1 MRRVFSAIGRF
12 DVRFRYL
19 VVIGWVAVTVVC
31 IRTLP
36 GIGAVAKDTESG
48 FLPAGT
54 ASMHA
59 AQLLNP
65 FESSNLATATLVASR
80 HGALSS
86 SDQAAVSSL
95 LADIRKLP
103 KVVSVQPLGESRDGE
118 ALEVQIQANVPQYGG
133 GSATTLVDA
142 IRADFRREGAPA
154 GLQLN
159 LTGQL
164 ATVTDS
170 LSQSSG
176 AQNAIQGFSVLFI
189 VALLL
194 FAFRAALAPLI
205 TLLPA
210 GLVLA
215 LASPVIAA
223 ASHLGVQVST
233 ITELLLV
240 VLVLG
245 AGTDYGLFLVFRVR
259 EEIRRGLAP
268 RDAVV
273 RAVETVGES
282 ITFSA
287 LIVIGALL
295 SLVIAQFGFYQGLG
309 PALAIGIALMLLAG
323 LTLLPALL
331 AIFGRAVFW
340 PSSLRVRPT
349 PQVGFWGRVAGRFI
363 RRPVLTVLCGA
374 GIFAAIALGSLGTS
388 TAGFGDQV
396 SGPAGS
402 DSAAGQTVLSQHF
415 PSTGAATSTAAVMR
429 FSTSVWSNPQ
439 VLATAQAALRS
450 SPAFRSVIGPLDPD
464 GPAGPALTAD
474 QLASLHQELG
484 WPVHAGAGTTGAA
497 ASVSPATLQEYDAL
511 VRFISP
517 DGRTVQFA
525 VVPAVGSPGSS
536 AATAGVPALRA
547 AVTQAASRAGAA
559 DSGVFSLDAFAY
571 DVATISQN
579 DLVHI
584 IPTVAIIIAI
594 LLAIVLRSGVASLFL
609 VPSVVLSYLAA
620 LGLVG
625 LVFVHLGGQ
634 NGVQFILPF
643 MMFVFLMALGSDY
656 NVLVMTRIRE
666 EAHRLPLR
674 EAVRAAVGATGTT
687 VTTAGLV
694 LGGTFAV
701 LGLAAGGSTQGGEIQ
716 QIGFGIAAGIL
727 MDTFFVR
734 TIIVPAAVA
743 VVGRWT
749 WWPSR
754 LSAGWRGA
762 AGTEESAA

>member
-1 MRRVFSAIGRF
+1 VRRAFSAIGRF
-12 DVRFRYL
+12 DVRFRYV
-19 VVIGWVAVTVVC
+19 VVIGWVAVTVIC
-31 IRTLP
+31 ARTLP

-54 ASMHA
+54 ASMNA

-80 HGALSS
+80 PGALSS
-86 SDQAAVSSL
+86 SDQAAVTSL

-103 KVVSVQPLGESRDGE
+103 NVVSVQPLGESRDGQ

-133 GSATTLVDA
+133 GSATTLVGA
-142 IRADFRREGAPA
+142 IRADFRRVGAPV

-223 ASHLGVQVST
+223 ASHIGVQVST

-295 SLVIAQFGFYQGLG
+295 SLVIAQFGIYQGLG

-340 PSSLRVRPT
+340 PSSLQLRPT

-363 RRPVLTVLCGA
+363 RRPVLTALCGA

-402 DSAAGQTVLSQHF
+402 DSAAGQAVLSQHF

-429 FSTSVWSNPQ
+429 FSTSVWSDPQ
-439 VLATAQAALRS
+439 VLATAQAALRA
-450 SPAFRSVIGPLDPD
+450 SPAFSSVVGPLDPD

-484 WPVHAGAGTTGAA
+484 WPVHAGAGTIGAA
-497 ASVSPATLQEYDAL
+497 AAVSPATLQEYDAL
-511 VRFISP
+511 VRFIST

-525 VVPAVGSPGSS
+525 VVPAVGPAGSA

-559 DSGVFSLDAFAY
+559 DSGLFSLDAFAY
-571 DVATISQN
+571 DVAIISQN

-701 LGLAAGGSTQGGEIQ
+701 LGLAAGGSSQGGEIQ

-762 AGTEESAA
+762 AETEESAA

>member
-1 MRRVFSAIGRF
+1 MRRLYSSLGSF

-19 VVIGWVAVTVVC
+19 IVAVWVVVTVGCVHS
-31 IRTLP
+31 LP
-36 GIGAVAKDTESG
+36 GLGSVAKDTQSG
-48 FLPAGT
+48 FLPANS

-65 FESSNLATATLVASR
+65 FESSTLATATLVASR
-80 HGALSS
+80 SGSTLTARDQTAVTTLVDKVKAL
-86 SDQAAVSSL
+86 
-95 LADIRKLP
+95 P
-103 KVVSVQPLGESRDGE
+103 NVVTVHPLGTSSDGE
-118 ALEVQIQANVPQYGG
+118 ALQVHIQANVPQYGSG
-133 GSATTLVDA
+133 AGTTLVDD
-142 IRADFRREGAPA
+142 IRADFTRVAAPG
-154 GLQLN
+154 GLQFN

-164 ATVTDS
+164 AIATDS
-170 LSQSSG
+170 G
-176 AQNAIQGFSVLFI
+176 AASAHSQNATQLLSVLFI
-189 VALLL
+189 IILLL
-194 FAFRAALAPLI
+194 FAFRALLAPLV

-215 LASPVIAA
+215 LAGPVIAA
-223 ASHLGVQVST
+223 ASHIGVQVSV
-233 ITELLLV
+233 ITELILV

-287 LIVIGALL
+287 LIVIGALI

-331 AIFGRAVFW
+331 AILGRAVFW
-340 PSSLRVRPT
+340 PSNLTVRDT
-349 PQVGFWGRVAGRFI
+349 PQVGFWGRIAGAFVRRPLITAVAG
-363 RRPVLTVLCGA
+363 V
-374 GIFAAIALGSLGTS
+374 GIFAALAVGSVGTT
-388 TAGFGDQV
+388 TAGFADQA
-396 SGPAGS
+396 SGPSGS
-402 DSAAGQTVLSQHF
+402 DSATGQAVLSRHF
-415 PSTGAATSTAAVMR
+415 PSAGSITSTEVVMR
-429 FSTSVWSNPQ
+429 FPSSVFDNPAD
-439 VLATAQAALRS
+439 LATAQDNLEA
-450 SPAFRSVIGPLDPD
+450 SPGFKSVIGPLDPN
-464 GPAGPALTAD
+464 GPAGSTLTAA
-474 QLASLHQELG
+474 QITSLHQQLG
-484 WPVHAGAGTTGAA
+484 WPLNPSAVASGAVT
-497 ASVSPATLQEYDAL
+497 PAVAQEYGAL
-511 VRFISP
+511 VSFISA
-517 DGRTVQFA
+517 DARTVVFA
-525 VVPAVGSPGSS
+525 VVPTVGPAGS
-536 AATAGVPALRA
+536 ATASANIPLLREDTT
-547 AVTQAASRAGAA
+547 AVARGAGAS
-559 DSGVFSLDAFAY
+559 DSGIFSLDAFAY
-571 DVATISQN
+571 DVENISQN
-579 DLVHI
+579 DLIHI

-594 LLAIVLRSGVASLFL
+594 LLAIVLRSGIASLFL

-634 NGVQFILPF
+634 SGVEFIMPF
-643 MMFVFLMALGSDY
+643 LMFVFLMALGSDY

-674 EAVRAAVGATGTT
+674 QAVKSAIGVTGTT

-701 LGLAAGGSTQGGEIQ
+701 LGFAAGGSSSSGEIQ
-716 QIGFGIAAGIL
+716 QVGFGIAAGIL

-734 TIIVPAAVA
+734 TIMVPAFV
-743 VVGRWT
+743 VLVGRWT

-754 LSAGWRGA
+754 LYRRHSALATAEETA
-762 AGTEESAA
+762 A

>member
-1 MRRVFSAIGRF
+1 MRRFYSRLGRF

-19 VVIGWVAVTVVC
+19 IVLAWVVITVVC
-31 IRTLP
+31 VHTLP
-36 GIGAVAKDTESG
+36 ALGSVAKDTESG
-48 FLPAGT
+48 FLPANSP
-54 ASMHA
+54 SMHA
-59 AQLLNP
+59 AQLLDP
-65 FESSNLATATLVASR
+65 FENSNLATATLVASR
-80 HGALSS
+80 RHGELTTQ
-86 SDQAAVSSL
+86 DQAAATSL
-95 LADIRKLP
+95 LARVRALP
-103 KVVSVQPLGESRDGE
+103 NVVSVRALGTSGDGQ
-118 ALEVQIQANVPQYGG
+118 ALQALVQANVPQYGG
-133 GSATTLVDA
+133 GAGTTLVDA
-142 IRADFRREGAPA
+142 IRADFTRVGAPS
-154 GLQLN
+154 GLQFN

-164 ATVTDS
+164 AIATDS
-170 LSQSSG
+170 DNASAHSQNLT
-176 AQNAIQGFSVLFI
+176 QLFSVLFI
-189 VALLL
+189 IALLL
-194 FAFRAALAPLI
+194 FAFRALLAPLV

-215 LASPVIAA
+215 LAGPVIAA
-223 ASHLGVQVST
+223 ASHIGVQVSI
-233 ITELLLV
+233 ITELILV

-259 EEIRRGLAP
+259 EEIRRGLVP

-309 PALAIGIALMLLAG
+309 PALAIGIGLMLLAG

-331 AIFGRAVFW
+331 AILGRAVFW
-340 PSSLRVRPT
+340 PSSLRVRET
-349 PQVGFWGRVAGRFI
+349 QQGGFWGRVAAAFV
-363 RRPVLTVLCGA
+363 RRPLATAIA
-374 GIFAAIALGSLGTS
+374 GVAVFAALSLGSLGTT
-388 TAGFGDQV
+388 TAGFADEG

-402 DSAAGQTVLSQHF
+402 DFAVGQAVLTAHF
-415 PSTGAATSTAAVMR
+415 PSAGTLTSTEVAMV
-429 FSTSVWSNPQ
+429 FPTSV
-439 VLATAQAALRS
+439 LADPTQLAAAQRNLAA
-450 SPAFRSVIGPLDPD
+450 SPGFNGVIGPLNPY
-464 GPAGPALTAD
+464 GPQGPTLTAA
-474 QLASLHQELG
+474 QVSALYEQLG
-484 WPVHAGAGTTGAA
+484 WPLTPAA
-497 ASVSPATLQEYDAL
+497 AAGVSPEVAKEYGAL
-511 VRFISP
+511 ASFVSP
-517 DGRTVQFA
+517 DARTVVFA
-525 VVPAVGSPGSS
+525 VVPRVGPPGSAAAS
-536 AATAGVPALRA
+536 ANVPALRA
-547 AVTQAASRAGAA
+547 DTTAAARAAGAT

-571 DVATISQN
+571 DVENVSQD

-634 NGVQFILPF
+634 SGVQFIMPF
-643 MMFVFLMALGSDY
+643 LMFVFLMALGSDY

-666 EAHRLPLR
+666 ESHGLPLR
-674 EAVRAAVGATGTT
+674 EAVTTAIGVTGTT

-701 LGLAAGGSTQGGEIQ
+701 LAFASGGSPSSGEVQ
-716 QIGFGIAAGIL
+716 QVGFGIAAGIL

-734 TIIVPAAVA
+734 TILVPATV
-743 VVGRWT
+743 VLVGRWT

-754 LSAGWRGA
+754 LYARHA
-762 AGTEESAA
+762 APVTAEEPAT